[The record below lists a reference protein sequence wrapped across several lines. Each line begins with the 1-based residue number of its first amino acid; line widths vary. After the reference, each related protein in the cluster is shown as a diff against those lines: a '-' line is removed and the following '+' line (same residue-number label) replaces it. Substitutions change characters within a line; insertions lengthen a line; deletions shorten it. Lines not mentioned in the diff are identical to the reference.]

1 MIASILY
8 NHRRHSP
15 DLVTSQLYNEQTF
28 YKAFIRDLACCRSE
42 AIIESPFITTQRTA
56 TLLPYL
62 RKAMSRG
69 VRVVINTRPPQEHDE
84 YMRNEAERSITL
96 LQDIG
101 VEILLT
107 GGHHRKLAIFNRTIL
122 WEGSLNALSQNDS
135 SEIMRRIESEQLAV
149 QMIDYI
155 GLRNFV

>member
-1 MIASILY
+1 MIANIL
-8 NHRRHSP
+8 HSLRRHSP
-15 DLVTSQLYNEQTF
+15 DLVSSQLYNEQTF

-62 RKAMSRG
+62 RKAISRG

-84 YMRNEAERSITL
+84 YMRNESEKSIAI
-96 LQDIG
+96 LQGIG
-101 VEILLT
+101 VEVLLT
-107 GGHHRKLAIFNRTIL
+107 GGHHRKIAIFNRSVL
-122 WEGSLNALSQNDS
+122 WEGSLNALSQNES
-135 SEIMRRIESEQLAV
+135 SEIMRRIESEQLAM

-155 GLRNFV
+155 GLRNFI

>member
-1 MIASILY
+1 MF
-8 NHRRHSP
+8 HRFKRHSP
-15 DLVTSQLYNEQTF
+15 DLLTSQLYNEKTF
-28 YKAFIRDLACCRSE
+28 YKTFIRDLACCRSE

-62 RKAMSRG
+62 RKAMSHG

-84 YMRNEAERSITL
+84 YMRNEAERGIAI
-96 LQDIG
+96 LQGIG

-107 GGHHRKLAIFNRTIL
+107 GGHHRKLAIFNRSVL
-122 WEGSLNALSQNDS
+122 WEGSLNALSQNNS
-135 SEIMRRIESEQLAV
+135 SEVMRRIESEQLAT